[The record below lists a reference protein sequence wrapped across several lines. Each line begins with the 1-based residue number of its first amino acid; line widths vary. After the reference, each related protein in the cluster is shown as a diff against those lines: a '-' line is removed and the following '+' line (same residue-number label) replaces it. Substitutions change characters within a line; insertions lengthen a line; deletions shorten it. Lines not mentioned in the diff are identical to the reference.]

1 MLRSPF
7 AKTLLI
13 FILGVAASGIWNRY
27 HHPIQPLYV
36 AIYNGTS
43 ATIPE
48 VNIQHGKNNLQ
59 ERIQLF
65 QIETGM
71 HRIISLNHTPGPG
84 FSIEAVFADGT
95 SVTIC
100 AGKGDA
106 LLVRA
111 TITTQGIIPLP
122 VR

>member
-1 MLRSPF
+1 VPSSPLT
-7 AKTLLI
+7 KILLV
-13 FILGVAASGIWNRY
+13 FLSGVAVSGIWNWY

-36 AIYNGTS
+36 DIYNGTS
-43 ATIPE
+43 ATLPE

-65 QIETGM
+65 QIEAGT

-84 FSIEAVFADGT
+84 FSIEAVLPDGS

-111 TITTQGIIPLP
+111 TITTRGIIPLP